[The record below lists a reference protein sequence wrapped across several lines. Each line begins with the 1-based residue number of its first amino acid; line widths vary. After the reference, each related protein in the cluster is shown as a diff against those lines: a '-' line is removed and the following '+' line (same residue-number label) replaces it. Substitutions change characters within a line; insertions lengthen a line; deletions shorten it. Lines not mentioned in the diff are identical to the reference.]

1 MTFKNLFTDSTAVS
15 FEMQNLATALYE
27 AKAVKQWLTDSNV
40 LCTAESIKGACTG
53 DFNPIVSNY
62 IEVEKKKLT
71 DATKKSGLSVLFE
84 AGNDA
89 IKKNA
94 ENLRSILIATRP
106 KTSYFSQNYWKYLD
120 FETMEVASEYNEAY
134 FVEKNS
140 IKIDSEQAKHIENL
154 IDALNFFDIAPPII
168 GKLFRYDMNSRK
180 YSVKPEFFDSNNIL
194 NFVSQSE
201 INQTIS
207 RRV

>member
-1 MTFKNLFTDSTAVS
+1 MTHSIFTDQNAVS
-15 FEMQNLATALYE
+15 FEMQNLSTALNE
-27 AKAVKQWLTDSNV
+27 AKAVKQWLIDSNV
-40 LCTAESIKGACTG
+40 LCTPESIKGACTG

-62 IEVEKKKLT
+62 IKVEKKKLT